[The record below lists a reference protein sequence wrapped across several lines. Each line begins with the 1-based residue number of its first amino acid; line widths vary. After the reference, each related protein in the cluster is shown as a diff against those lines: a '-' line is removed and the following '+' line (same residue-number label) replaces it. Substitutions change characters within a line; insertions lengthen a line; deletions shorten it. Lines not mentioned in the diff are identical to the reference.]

1 MFSLYKKYNKEKV
14 RILVKKVNASHI
26 LVKTEEQAKVALY
39 DVKNG
44 KKFEDVA
51 KAISL
56 CPSKKN
62 GGSLGWFSHGQMVK
76 EFEVACFN
84 GKKGDIVG
92 PVKTQFGYH
101 IIKIDDT
108 E

>member
-1 MFSLYKKYNKEKV
+1 MA
-14 RILVKKVNASHI
+14 KKVNASHI
-26 LVKTEEQAKVALY
+26 LVKTEQEAKVALF

-44 KKFEDVA
+44 KSFEEIAMKV
-51 KAISL
+51 SL

-62 GGSLGWFSHGQMVK
+62 GGSLGWFTRGRMVK
-76 EFEVACFN
+76 EFEDACFKAN
-84 GKKGDIVG
+84 KGDIVG

-101 IIKIDDT
+101 IIKIVDA